1 MFISGSLIT
10 PRGSLWG
17 FLTREITPKILRT
30 PLTTPELLRHWVDG
44 LVPLRKNFRHTAVHF
59 QVACP
64 ANNEHLNPPRRCRA
78 PVGRTMYKARA
89 RQPLRDFAREH
100 FLCAKPAPAIASSH
114 DRARAP
120 FLRRTSWQTLR
131 RPKAHARATCW
142 DCRDR
147 HTARTRW
154 MYAVLPGT
162 GRPAATSFKSRERNL
177 RRNQDQY
184 FSTGFKSGL
193 LGGTRHRLTD
203 ARSCAAALFAKK
215 DSLAQ
220 NEHEEKGNSK
230 TRRTKGKIMQQIKK
244 RSRRREAG

>member
-17 FLTREITPKILRT
+17 FPKREI
-30 PLTTPELLRHWVDG
+30 TPELLRTLLLLQNYSATG
-44 LVPLRKNFRHTAVHF
+44 LKGHARLRNNFRHTAVHF

-64 ANNEHLNPPRRCRA
+64 VKNEHLNPPRRRRA
-78 PVGRTMYKARA
+78 PVRGTMYKARA

-100 FLCAKPAPAIASSH
+100 SICTNARPGIAAFH

-131 RPKAHARATCW
+131 NPKAHARATFCDW
-142 DCRDR
+142 RDR

-184 FSTGFKSGL
+184 FATQRGEGRRRKHNREES
-193 LGGTRHRLTD
+193 
-203 ARSCAAALFAKK
+203 
-215 DSLAQ
+215 
-220 NEHEEKGNSK
+220 EKG
-230 TRRTKGKIMQQIKK
+230 GQI
-244 RSRRREAG
+244 